1 MSSNASECRI
11 RTLEY
16 ARGLVYI
23 QIIGSIIYATQTR
36 LDVLESLKRVL
47 RYLKAT
53 AHYSLI
59 LGRKGA
65 NNVDLVGWT
74 DSDWAQ
80 DPDTR
85 RSIGAFIFDVA
96 GSKIAWSS
104 KKQPTVALSTVESE
118 YMAMS
123 NATKEAIWLRTL
135 NQGCIALAHNPVN
148 HSRAKHINIRHHF
161 IRERIA
167 NNFLAK
173 RLRGSVMHLEWENI
187 SARRVGVTNR
197 RSGLRAY
204 DSHM

>member
-1 MSSNASECRI
+1 MPHKRARMSCM
-11 RTLEY
+11 
-16 ARGLVYI
+16 
-23 QIIGSIIYATQTR
+23 
-36 LDVLESLKRVL
+36 LESLKRVL

-135 NQGCIALAHNPVN
+135 TQPGQSLPCKTHRHQTPL
-148 HSRAKHINIRHHF
+148 HSRTHCKQLP
-161 IRERIA
+161 REAFERFRDA
-167 NNFLAK
+167 L
-173 RLRGSVMHLEWENI
+173 G
-187 SARRVGVTNR
+187 VGE
-197 RSGLRAY
+197 
-204 DSHM
+204 H